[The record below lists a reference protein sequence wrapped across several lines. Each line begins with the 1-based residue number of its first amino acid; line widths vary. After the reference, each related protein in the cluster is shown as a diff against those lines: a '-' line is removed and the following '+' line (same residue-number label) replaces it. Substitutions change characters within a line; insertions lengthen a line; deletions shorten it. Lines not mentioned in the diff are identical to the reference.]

1 MGTPGKLSSETQEQ
15 NRAFN
20 SLKTQEIYISQCKKS
35 SKGGRKL
42 AWLGTQGLA
51 STDVEKA
58 EIMSSLAWYSL
69 VEFYISHVPETLG
82 WGLGERNS
90 SHCKIK
96 VSIRPLCEAER
107 HKSVGP
113 EDIHPMVLKELADLV
128 AKLLSIIFE
137 NSNLSG
143 KVLVSSLSSLLY
155 SREKERP
162 RELQAG
168 EPQICAWED
177 HGADSP

>member
-1 MGTPGKLSSETQEQ
+1 M
-15 NRAFN
+15 
-20 SLKTQEIYISQCKKS
+20 
-35 SKGGRKL
+35 
-42 AWLGTQGLA
+42 
-51 STDVEKA
+51 
-58 EIMSSLAWYSL
+58 
-69 VEFYISHVPETLG
+69 
-82 WGLGERNS
+82 
-90 SHCKIK
+90 
-96 VSIRPLCEAER
+96 
-107 HKSVGP
+107 GP

-168 EPQICAWED
+168 EPQICA
-177 HGADSP
+177 